1 MAQPVRTP
9 EDTAPQGSRIMPI
22 RTRPS
27 VVDSPIVGRMVRWLR
42 GRRPSNKEHRVPTPS
57 TDTATATIGRG
68 SGHAARRQVTR
79 QGGRH
84 VPNPGPGSASLPIRW
99 RSAEDWVHAGPV
111 ANVWRSVDAV
121 VGVRGVHTVFQV
133 VYSVYSVVNVV
144 GVERADTHQARIQER
159 LLVRPVPQDRVE
171 I

>member
-1 MAQPVRTP
+1 MAARAPAEQQGTPRTDP
-9 EDTAPQGSRIMPI
+9 P
-22 RTRPS
+22 
-27 VVDSPIVGRMVRWLR
+27 
-42 GRRPSNKEHRVPTPS
+42 
-57 TDTATATIGRG
+57 TDTATATIGRR

-79 QGGRH
+79 RGGRH

-99 RSAEDWVHAGPV
+99 RSARDWVHAGPV

-133 VYSVYSVVNVV
+133 VYSVYSVYSVVNVV

>member
-1 MAQPVRTP
+1 
-9 EDTAPQGSRIMPI
+9 MPI

-27 VVDSPIVGRMVRWLR
+27 VVDSPIVGRMVWWLH
-42 GRRPSNKEHRVPTPS
+42 GRRPSNKGHRAPIRSAPNFSVLNFS
-57 TDTATATIGRG
+57 VDTATATIGRG

-99 RSAEDWVHAGPV
+99 RSARDWVHAGPV

-133 VYSVYSVVNVV
+133 VYSVYSVYSVV